1 MCPSNALFNFLSD
14 TKEKGSNFF
23 LIYADKNVLSN
34 REISRLSS
42 PIVNHTHRTNTKLD
56 IVFEKRLIK
65 KKTLLQS
72 SKTFSGQA
80 G

>member
-14 TKEKGSNFF
+14 IKEKGPNLF
-23 LIYADKNVLSN
+23 LIYADQNVLSN

-42 PIVNHTHRTNTKLD
+42 PIVNHTHHTNTKLD